1 MPGRPFT
8 PPAGRGTQRLV
19 STDGTGNCPSCRR
32 SVKLRLDGTV
42 IAHKTGSEH
51 CPGGGEP
58 PADDVPLACWLP
70 VKQGLTPHGLRHSH
84 RTWMAED
91 GIPEILA
98 EQRLGHDVP
107 GMRGLYTHVTQA
119 MREDL
124 TAALQARWETSLR
137 DRAALDP
144 HSPVP
149 LLDNLL
155 APYRTARQDT
165 AGHRAPA
172 RPGRTG
178 GHGQARPDLPNS
190 SQHGDSPHPKH
201 RMGTVR

>member
-1 MPGRPFT
+1 
-8 PPAGRGTQRLV
+8 
-19 STDGTGNCPSCRR
+19 
-32 SVKLRLDGTV
+32 
-42 IAHKTGSEH
+42 
-51 CPGGGEP
+51 
-58 PADDVPLACWLP
+58 
-70 VKQGLTPHGLRHSH
+70 
-84 RTWMAED
+84 MAED

-119 MREDL
+119 MRENL

-155 APYRTARQDT
+155 APYRAAPPTR
-165 AGHRAPA
+165 GRSRPPA
-172 RPGRTG
+172 RPGRIG
-178 GHGQARPDLPNS
+178 GHGKSPTGPPKFLPTRRQPLSAAYNQDCPVS
-190 SQHGDSPHPKH
+190 L
-201 RMGTVR
+201 